1 MEKINKYLQLID
13 ELNEEAKKAAAEEA
27 AANAEIMELYEG
39 SRLQYKRT
47 HTPEEVEKIKKA
59 ETAAAEKINAAND
72 NKKLAELAIRIAME
86 QLNYY
91 GLNLII
97 ERIKNDPPKGIDK
110 PFHYKAFKKAL
121 EGITPEGFSA
131 YAGTSDNTLTVKHT
145 RTGYNSK
152 AEKYYGYK
160 TETFSAEVTK
170 DWTTFNV
177 IEPENIKAAAADV
190 IRTRKEIERLYE
202 ETKAKI
208 DGLRASVNKFAG
220 RTIHEYLPYAPVS
233 MNNCNYN

>member
-13 ELNEEAKKAAAEEA
+13 ELNQEAKKAAAEEA

-97 ERIKNDPPKGIDK
+97 DRIKNDPPKGIDK

-121 EGITPEGFSA
+121 EEITPEGFSA
-131 YAGTSDNTLTVKHT
+131 YVSTTYNRLTVSHART
-145 RTGYNSK
+145 RYNTE

-170 DWTTFNV
+170 DWTTYNV

-220 RTIHEYLPYAPVS
+220 STIGSYLPYAPIS

>member
-1 MEKINKYLQLID
+1 MYKDYLTLLEEARQERRKAEQTAEAEQNAIMEIYGGKRFEFKRNATPEEIEQATQ
-13 ELNEEAKKAAAEEA
+13 EEAK
-27 AANAEIMELYEG
+27 
-39 SRLQYKRT
+39 
-47 HTPEEVEKIKKA
+47 H
-59 ETAAAEKINAAND
+59 TAAY
-72 NKKLAELAIRIAME
+72 NKACDDKKFYGLVIRIAEE

-97 ERIKNDPPKGIDK
+97 DRIKNDPPKGIDK

-170 DWTTFNV
+170 DWTTYNV
-177 IEPENIKAAAADV
+177 IEPENIKAAVADV

-220 RTIHEYLPYAPVS
+220 STIHEYLPYAPVS

>member
-1 MEKINKYLQLID
+1 MEKINRYLQLID
-13 ELNEEAKKAAAEEA
+13 ELNAEAKKAAAEEA
-27 AANAEIMELYEG
+27 AANAEILELYEG

-59 ETAAAEKINAAND
+59 ETAAAEKINTANN

-97 ERIKNDPPKGIDK
+97 DRIKNDPPKGIDK

-121 EGITPEGFSA
+121 EEITPEGFSA
-131 YAGTSDNTLTVKHT
+131 YAGTSYNTLAVQHT
-145 RTGYNSK
+145 RTNYSSE
-152 AEKYYGYK
+152 AEKYLGYE
-160 TETFSAEVTK
+160 TETLSAEVTK

-190 IRTRKEIERLYE
+190 IGTRKEIERLYS
-202 ETKAKI
+202 ETKNKI
-208 DGLRASVNKFAG
+208 DGLRASVDKFAG
-220 RTIHEYLPYAPVS
+220 RTIYDFLPYAPS
-233 MNNCNYN
+233 RMENHNYY

>member
-1 MEKINKYLQLID
+1 MYKDYLTLLEEARQERRKAEQTAEAEQNAIMEIYGGKRFEFKRNATPEEIEQATQ
-13 ELNEEAKKAAAEEA
+13 EEAKHTAIYNKACDD
-27 AANAEIMELYEG
+27 
-39 SRLQYKRT
+39 
-47 HTPEEVEKIKKA
+47 KKFYG
-59 ETAAAEKINAAND
+59 
-72 NKKLAELAIRIAME
+72 LVIRIAEE

-170 DWTTFNV
+170 DWTTYNV
-177 IEPENIKAAAADV
+177 IDPENIKAAAADV
-190 IRTRKEIERLYE
+190 IGTRKEIERLYK
-202 ETKAKI
+202 ETHDKI
-208 DGLRASVNKFAG
+208 DGLRASVDKFAG
-220 RTIHEYLPYAPVS
+220 RAIYDYLPYAS
-233 MNNCNYN
+233 IRMDNYNHY

>member
-59 ETAAAEKINAAND
+59 ETAAAEKINAANEH
-72 NKKLAELAIRIAME
+72 KKLAELAIRIAME

-97 ERIKNDPPKGIDK
+97 DRIKNDPPKGIDK

-121 EGITPEGFSA
+121 EGITPEGFRV
-131 YAGTSDNTLTVKHT
+131 YASNNELTVQHT
-145 RTGYNSK
+145 HTNYCDA
-152 AEKYYGYK
+152 AEKYLGYK

-170 DWTTFNV
+170 DWTTYNV

-190 IRTRKEIERLYE
+190 IGTRKEIERLYK
-202 ETKAKI
+202 ETHDKI
-208 DGLRASVNKFAG
+208 DGLRASINKFAG
-220 RTIHEYLPYAPVS
+220 RAIYDYLPYAPLR
-233 MNNCNYN
+233 MDNYNHY

>member
-1 MEKINKYLQLID
+1 MYKDYLTL
-13 ELNEEAKKAAAEEA
+13 LEEARQERRKAEQTAEAEQ
-27 AANAEIMELYEG
+27 NAIMEIFG
-39 SRLQYKRT
+39 GKPIRFMKNA
-47 HTPEEVEKIKKA
+47 TPEEIEQAKQEKEKH
-59 ETAAAEKINAAND
+59 TAAY
-72 NKKLAELAIRIAME
+72 NKACDDKKFYGLVIRIAEE

-97 ERIKNDPPKGIDK
+97 DRIKNDPPKGIDK

-131 YAGTSDNTLTVKHT
+131 YVGTNELTVQHA
-145 RTGYNSK
+145 RTNYSTAAN
-152 AEKYYGYK
+152 KYLGYK

-170 DWTTFNV
+170 DWTTYNV
-177 IEPENIKAAAADV
+177 IDPENIKAAAADV
-190 IRTRKEIERLYE
+190 IGTRKEIEKLYE

-220 RTIHEYLPYAPVS
+220 HTIHEYLPYAPVS

>member
-1 MEKINKYLQLID
+1 MYKDYLTLLEEARQERRKAEQTAEAEQNAIMEIYGGKRFKFKRNATPEEIEQATQ
-13 ELNEEAKKAAAEEA
+13 EEAKHNAIYDKAC
-27 AANAEIMELYEG
+27 
-39 SRLQYKRT
+39 
-47 HTPEEVEKIKKA
+47 
-59 ETAAAEKINAAND
+59 ND
-72 NKKLAELAIRIAME
+72 MKFYDLVIRIAEE

-110 PFHYKAFKKAL
+110 PFRYKAFKKAL

-170 DWTTFNV
+170 DWTTYNV
-177 IEPENIKAAAADV
+177 IDPENIKAAAADV
-190 IRTRKEIERLYE
+190 IGTRKEIERLYK
-202 ETKAKI
+202 ETHDKI
-208 DGLRASVNKFAG
+208 DGLRASVDKFAG
-220 RTIHEYLPYAPVS
+220 RAIYDYLPYAS
-233 MNNCNYN
+233 IRMDNYNHY

>member
-13 ELNEEAKKAAAEEA
+13 ELNEEAKKATAEA
-27 AANAEIMELYEG
+27 AAGNAEILELYEG
-39 SRLQYKRT
+39 SRLQYKKT

-72 NKKLAELAIRIAME
+72 NKKLAELALRIAAE

-97 ERIKNDPPKGIDK
+97 DRIKNDPPKGIDK

-131 YAGTSDNTLTVKHT
+131 YVNTNYSRLTVSHART
-145 RTGYNSK
+145 RYTAE

-170 DWTTFNV
+170 DWKTYNV

-208 DGLRASVNKFAG
+208 DGLRANVNKFAG
-220 RTIHEYLPYAPVS
+220 HTISEYLPYAPVS

>member
-1 MEKINKYLQLID
+1 MEKINNYLQLID
-13 ELNEEAKKAAAEEA
+13 ELNAEAKKAAAEEKA
-27 AANAEIMELYEG
+27 ASAEILELYEG
-39 SRLQYKRT
+39 SRLQYKKT
-47 HTPEEVEKIKKA
+47 HTPEEVEKIKEA
-59 ETAAAEKINAAND
+59 ETAAAEKINAANN
-72 NKKLAELAIRIAME
+72 NKKLAELAIRIAAE

-97 ERIKNDPPKGIDK
+97 DRIKNDPPKGIDK

-170 DWTTFNV
+170 DWTTYNV
-177 IEPENIKAAAADV
+177 IDPENIKAVAADV

-220 RTIHEYLPYAPVS
+220 HTIHEYLPYAPVS

>member
-1 MEKINKYLQLID
+1 MYKDYLTLLEEARQELRKAEQTAEAEQNAIMEIYNGSRFKFKRNAAPEEIEQAQQ
-13 ELNEEAKKAAAEEA
+13 EEAKHTALYNKACDD
-27 AANAEIMELYEG
+27 
-39 SRLQYKRT
+39 
-47 HTPEEVEKIKKA
+47 KKFYG
-59 ETAAAEKINAAND
+59 
-72 NKKLAELAIRIAME
+72 LVIRIAEE

-131 YAGTSDNTLTVKHT
+131 YAYNDKLKVQHERT
-145 RTGYNSK
+145 RYTAE
-152 AEKYYGYK
+152 AEKYLGYK
-160 TETFSAEVTK
+160 TETLSAEVTK
-170 DWTTFNV
+170 DWKTYNV

-190 IRTRKEIERLYE
+190 IGTRKEIERLYK
-202 ETKAKI
+202 ETEGKI

-220 RTIHEYLPYAPVS
+220 RTIYDFLPYAPS
-233 MNNCNYN
+233 RMENHNYY

>member
-1 MEKINKYLQLID
+1 MEKIDKYLQLID

-39 SRLQYKRT
+39 SRLQYKKT

-59 ETAAAEKINAAND
+59 ETAAAEKINAANN
-72 NKKLAELAIRIAME
+72 NKKLAELALRIAAE

-97 ERIKNDPPKGIDK
+97 DRIKNDPPKGIDK

-121 EGITPEGFSA
+121 EGITPEGFRA
-131 YAGTSDNTLTVKHT
+131 YTGDNTLTVQHNIT
-145 RTGYNSK
+145 RYCNA
-152 AEKYYGYK
+152 AEKYLGYK

-170 DWTTFNV
+170 DWTTYNV
-177 IEPENIKAAAADV
+177 IEPENIRNAAAD
-190 IRTRKEIERLYE
+190 IIGTRKEIERLYN

-220 RTIHEYLPYAPVS
+220 SAIGDFLPYVPRT
-233 MNNCNYN
+233 MDNYNRY

>member
-13 ELNEEAKKAAAEEA
+13 ELNEEAKKAEADA
-27 AANAEIMELYEG
+27 AAATAEIMELYEG
-39 SRLQYKRT
+39 SRLQYKKT
-47 HTPEEVEKIKKA
+47 HMPAEVEKIKEA
-59 ETAAAEKINAAND
+59 EAEATEKINAANE
-72 NKKLAELAIRIAME
+72 NKKVAELAKRIAME

-97 ERIKNDPPKGIDK
+97 DRIKNDPPKGIDK

-121 EGITPEGFSA
+121 EGITPEGFST
-131 YAGTSDNTLTVKHT
+131 YISGHELTVQHT
-145 RTGYNSK
+145 RTGYSQS
-152 AEKYYGYK
+152 ADKYLGYK

-170 DWTTFNV
+170 DWTTYNV
-177 IEPENIKAAAADV
+177 IDPENIRNAAADV
-190 IRTRKEIERLYE
+190 IGTRKEIERLYE

-220 RTIHEYLPYAPVS
+220 RAIYDYLPYAPIR
-233 MNNCNYN
+233 MDNYNYY

>member
-13 ELNEEAKKAAAEEA
+13 ELNAEAKKAAAEEA

-59 ETAAAEKINAAND
+59 ETAAAEKINAANEH
-72 NKKLAELAIRIAME
+72 KKLAELALRITAE

-97 ERIKNDPPKGIDK
+97 DRIKNDPPKGIDK

-131 YAGTSDNTLTVKHT
+131 YAYNNKLTVQHERT
-145 RTGYNSK
+145 RCTAE
-152 AEKYYGYK
+152 AEKYLGYK
-160 TETFSAEVTK
+160 TETLSAEVTK
-170 DWTTFNV
+170 HWKTYNV

-220 RTIHEYLPYAPVS
+220 HTRHEYLPYAPVS